1 MEVPESEGTLPIV
14 NANQTANWLS
24 SFKNQRIIQLHVLS
38 LGLRVFNIDQL
49 KGNRHVSFY
58 VPYIGI
64 GIRTRSHKFGA
75 AEMTAEKGPTRNLQW
90 GPCRKFARNDSAFPA
105 NGSTFT
111 FSTWPFFQQHCWVL
125 SGVDFPSQIWRTAY
139 FSPVRHWPALFLRT
153 RWTRTRSRLRLRQMR
168 PVAIK
173 KRAGM
178 PRFAQGQCSS
188 SALMVY
194 VWGECDGCTM
204 AVRWLYGRHFGYP
217 LSVLTGDARPS
228 YFSELL
234 LLSSFS
240 VMDTNESPATVFKMV
255 ASRRQK
261 RTCSELIF
269 IRVTRLKFPHL
280 AYFFFS
286 TCHHRVRQFLSS
298 ARVLLESR
306 TRSCNGRVQL
316 MCVSLFTWSIQLIS
330 WN

>member
-125 SGVDFPSQIWRTAY
+125 IGVDFPSQIWRTAY

-204 AVRWLYGRHFGYP
+204 AVRSALR
-217 LSVLTGDARPS
+217 LSIVCVD
-228 YFSELL
+228 
-234 LLSSFS
+234 
-240 VMDTNESPATVFKMV
+240 VSPVH
-255 ASRRQK
+255 
-261 RTCSELIF
+261 LIF
-269 IRVTRLKFPHL
+269 LNC
-280 AYFFFS
+280 FFFPVS
-286 TCHHRVRQFLSS
+286 RSWTQTNLPRPCSRWSLLADRSVRV
-298 ARVLLESR
+298 
-306 TRSCNGRVQL
+306 
-316 MCVSLFTWSIQLIS
+316 VS
-330 WN
+330 